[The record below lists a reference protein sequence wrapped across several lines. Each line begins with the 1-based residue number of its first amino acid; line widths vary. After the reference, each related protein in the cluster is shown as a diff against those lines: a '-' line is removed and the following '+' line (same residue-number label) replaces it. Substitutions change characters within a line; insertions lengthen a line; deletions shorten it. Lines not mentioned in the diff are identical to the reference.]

1 MGNRMAG
8 ASGVAYVPLTKNESM
23 TEIDNFW
30 KEVPLFQFLPV
41 SLHPKLTEIS
51 EAVSFEPNTVLF
63 REGDL
68 GSEFYVVREGTAFI
82 EAGSSVDLLKEGD
95 YCGEGALVG
104 NGSRIATVTAKTKLN
119 CLMISRAKFEGLGL
133 HEKLEFPKRAK
144 VNKRHA
150 MMARGNAIKLTQSSE
165 LLQAAMKVNSN
176 QIAVDAGPKKS
187 FLLLQWHALHEIFS
201 ERVNV
206 TAFLLVPL
214 GLFVKWKEYNPG
226 VVFSANFLAIIPL
239 ASILGQATEALSSHT
254 GQLIGGL
261 LNATFGNAVEMI
273 MCIQAVKAG
282 LISVVQGNLLGSVLS
297 NLLLVLGMA
306 IFASGLVRH
315 EQHFNAK
322 GAAANMRCQLV
333 ASISVCLPTV
343 FAYIGHGHHEEE
355 SVLQISRICSVFV
368 TAVYMMFLFF
378 MLGTHADLFSDEGG
392 AEEEEEG
399 LSPSFSALLLFA
411 CTYVVFLCSESL
423 VDSIEDVS
431 EDYGLSKAFIGVILL
446 PIVGNAAEHATA
458 VTSAHKGLMDLALG
472 VAVGSSTQIALF
484 VVPCAVMFGWV
495 FDQPMDLNFSI
506 FDMVCQMLAVFLVS
520 NVLSQGETNW
530 LDGCMLMTVYLLI
543 ATQTLFIK
551 E

>member
-1 MGNRMAG
+1 MGNTMTG
-8 ASGVAYVPLTKNESM
+8 TSGVAYVPLTKNESV
-23 TEIDNFW
+23 TDIDSFW
-30 KEVPLFQFLPV
+30 KEVPLFQYLPA

-51 EAVSFEPNTVLF
+51 EAISFEPDTVLF

-68 GSEFYVVREGTAFI
+68 GSEFYVVRSGTAII
-82 EAGSSVDLLKEGD
+82 EAGSSVDLLKVGD

-104 NGSRIATVTAKTKLN
+104 TGSRIATVTAKTKLD
-119 CLMISRAKFEGLGL
+119 CLMINRAKFEGLGL
-133 HEKLEFPKRAK
+133 HEKLEFPKRTK

-150 MMARGNAIKLTQSSE
+150 MMARGQTTRIAQPME
-165 LLQAAMKVNSN
+165 LQAAIKANNN
-176 QIAVDAGPKKS
+176 QLAADACPKKPY
-187 FLLLQWHALHEIFS
+187 FMQQWHSLYEIFS

-206 TAFLLVPL
+206 TAFVLVPL
-214 GLFVKWKEYNPG
+214 GLFVKWKEYSPG

-343 FAYIGHGHHEEE
+343 FACITHGHHEEE
-355 SVLQISRICSVFV
+355 AVLQISRICSVFV
-368 TAVYMMFLFF
+368 MLVYIMFLYF
-378 MLGTHADLFSDEGG
+378 MLGTHAHLFMDEGG

-399 LSPSFSALLLFA
+399 LSPTFSAVLLLA

-431 EDYGLSKAFIGVILL
+431 EDYGLSKSFIGVILL

-458 VTSAHKGLMDLALG
+458 VTSAHKGMMDLALG

-495 FDQPMDLNFSI
+495 FDQPMNLNFSM

-520 NVLSQGETNW
+520 NVLAQGETNW

-543 ATQTLFIK
+543 AVETLFIK

>member
-1 MGNRMAG
+1 MGNTV
-8 ASGVAYVPLTKNESM
+8 ASASDVAYVPITKNGS
-23 TEIDNFW
+23 TADIDSFW
-30 KEVPLFQFLPV
+30 PHVALFQCLPR

-51 EAVSFEPNTVLF
+51 EAVSFEPETVLF

-68 GSEFYVVREGTAFI
+68 GSEFYVVKSGTALI
-82 EAGSSVDLLKEGD
+82 QMGPDVELLKVGD

-104 NGSRIATVTAKTKLN
+104 NGTRIATVTAKTKLD
-119 CLMISRAKFEGLGL
+119 CLMITRAKFEGLGL
-133 HEKLEFPKRAK
+133 HEKLVFPKRTK
-144 VNKRHA
+144 VSKRHA
-150 MMARGNAIKLTQSSE
+150 MMARGNTARLGSAPS
-165 LLQAAMKVNSN
+165 LQDAMKVNN
-176 QIAVDAGPKKS
+176 QRASDPPPKKP
-187 FLLLQWHALHEIFS
+187 FLMVQWQALQDIFS
-201 ERVNV
+201 ERITV
-206 TAFLLVPL
+206 TAFFLVPL
-214 GLFVKWKEYNPG
+214 GLFVKWKDYDPG
-226 VVFSANFLAIIPL
+226 VVFTANFLAIVPL
-239 ASILGQATEALSSHT
+239 ASILGQATEALASHT

-306 IFASGLVRH
+306 IFASGTVRH
-315 EQHFNAK
+315 EQQFNAK

-343 FAYIGHGHHEEE
+343 FAYISHGHHEEQA
-355 SVLQISRICSVFV
+355 VLQISRICSLFV
-368 TAVYMMFLFF
+368 MAVYMQFLFF
-378 MLGTHADLFSDEGG
+378 MLGTHASLFADEGG
-392 AEEEEEG
+392 TEEEEDG
-399 LSPSFSALLLFA
+399 LSPSFSTALLFA

-458 VTSAHKGLMDLALG
+458 VSSAHKGMMDLALG

-520 NVLSQGETNW
+520 NVLSHGETNW

>member
-1 MGNRMAG
+1 MGNTS
-8 ASGVAYVPLTKNESM
+8 ASASDVAYAPMADTDS
-23 TEIDNFW
+23 FW
-30 KEVPLFQFLPV
+30 PQVPLFQCLPQ

-51 EAVSFEPNTVLF
+51 EAVSFEPDTVLF
-63 REGDL
+63 REGDQ
-68 GSEFYVVREGTAFI
+68 GNEFYVVKSGTALF
-82 EAGSSVDLLKEGD
+82 EMGPDVELLKVGD
-95 YCGEGALVG
+95 YFGEGALVG
-104 NGSRIATVTAKTKLN
+104 TGTRIATVTAKTKLD
-119 CLMISRAKFEGLGL
+119 CLVITRAKFEGLGL
-133 HEKLEFPKRAK
+133 HQQLVIPKRTK
-144 VNKRHA
+144 ISRRHA
-150 MMARGNAIKLTQSSE
+150 MMARGNTAKLTLTPSI
-165 LLQAAMKVNSN
+165 LQDVLKANNTQRAS
-176 QIAVDAGPKKS
+176 DPPPKQP
-187 FLLLQWHALHEIFS
+187 FLRVQWQALHEIFS
-201 ERVNV
+201 ERVNA

-214 GLFVKWKEYNPG
+214 GLFVKWKGYSPG
-226 VVFSANFLAIIPL
+226 VVFFANFLAIIPL
-239 ASILGQATEALSSHT
+239 ASILGQATEALANHT

-306 IFASGLVRH
+306 IFASGTVRH
-315 EQHFNAK
+315 EQQFNAK

-343 FAYIGHGHHEEE
+343 FAYISHGHHEEQA
-355 SVLQISRICSVFV
+355 VLQISRICSIFV
-368 TAVYMMFLFF
+368 MAVYMQFLFF
-378 MLGTHADLFSDEGG
+378 MLVTHASLFAEECGP
-392 AEEEEEG
+392 EEEEEG
-399 LSPSFSALLLFA
+399 LSPTFSTALLLA

-458 VTSAHKGLMDLALG
+458 VSSAYKGMMDLALG

-495 FDQPMDLNFSI
+495 FDQPMDLNFSV